1 MDDAKKWYI
10 QTLTF
15 PQLFNRNIEMF
26 GDKTAQMWRDDQGE
40 HKLSFIE
47 LGENVSD
54 ISCGLIDSGF
64 KKGDR
69 AAIMGHTSPYWAT
82 ADYSALCA
90 GGVSVS
96 VYPNLSPKEL
106 LYILNDSQA
115 KFIFIDDIDNLKK
128 IRDIKKD
135 LIFLEK
141 VIFSSGENLLFEE
154 DYVVDLES
162 LKEKGRFHK
171 IQHKN
176 AFQKSCN
183 SVEINDRM
191 MIVYTS
197 GTTGKPKGVVHTHLS
212 FNAACKRDLSMIPY
226 IDNKDLFLSFLPLAH
241 TYEKQCGH
249 GIAMY
254 GGCPIAYSSPA
265 NLVEDLS
272 FFQPSIFMSVP
283 RIYERIYLQMKEK
296 SLGVPFKDLIMNLS
310 FKTAVKAIDKVKD
323 NDGFIDLSESDN
335 IKNKLRGF
343 TKIKYNFFDKLIY
356 SKVRKILGNNFRFAF
371 SASACLDTKLCEA
384 FLSMGVKILE
394 GYGLTETFNTV
405 NFNTPGRILPGSVG
419 SPPPGI
425 TGRIAP
431 DGELQVKGDNL
442 FLEYWNKPDLTKE
455 AFTDD
460 GFFKTGDIVEYLK
473 DGYIKIKDRKK
484 GLIVL
489 DTGKNI
495 ASSKIASLFATK
507 RFVET
512 AVAYGS
518 DKKFVTAVI
527 FPDFTNIINLMK
539 ARGLSIDDKNFI
551 YQDGI
556 CVKTDEKFISG
567 KLFNELVIQDIDS
580 VNNQLE
586 DYEKIKKYHVSIEKL
601 TESAGELTPTL
612 KVKRNIVLEKFK
624 KELNSLYD
632 N

>member
-40 HKLSFIE
+40 HKLSFNE

-64 KKGDR
+64 RKGDR
-69 AAIMGHTSPYWAT
+69 AAIMGNTSPYWAT
-82 ADYSALCA
+82 ADYSAICA

-96 VYPNLSPKEL
+96 VYPNLSPKDL
-106 LYILNDSQA
+106 LYILNDSES
-115 KFIFIDDIDNLKK
+115 KFIFIDDINNLKK
-128 IRDIKKD
+128 IRDIKKE
-135 LIFLEK
+135 LKFLEK
-141 VIFSSGENLLFEE
+141 VIFSSDENLLFEE
-154 DYVVDLES
+154 DYVVGLET

-171 IQHKN
+171 IQYSN
-176 AFQKSCN
+176 AFEKSCD
-183 SVEINDRM
+183 SIEINDRM

-197 GTTGKPKGVVHTHLS
+197 GTTGKPKGVVHTHRS

-249 GIAMY
+249 GVAMY

-296 SLGVPFKDLIMNLS
+296 SSGSLLKNLIVNSS

-323 NDGFIDLSESDN
+323 NDGFIDMSETNN
-335 IKNKLRGF
+335 IKNKLSGF
-343 TKIKYNFFDKLIY
+343 TKFKYNFFDKLIF
-356 SKVRKILGNNFRFAF
+356 SKIRKTLGGNFRFAF
-371 SASACLDTKLCEA
+371 SASGCLDSKLCEA
-384 FLSMGVKILE
+384 FLSMGVRIFE
-394 GYGLTETFNTV
+394 GYGSTETLNTV
-405 NFNTPGRILPGSVG
+405 NLNSPARILPGSVG
-419 SPPPGI
+419 SPTTGV
-425 TGRIAP
+425 TGRIAS
-431 DGELQVKGDNL
+431 DGEWQVKGDNL

-495 ASSKIASLFATK
+495 ASSKIESFFATK

-518 DKKFVTAVI
+518 DKKFVTAI
-527 FPDFTNIINLMK
+527 IIPDFTNIINFMK
-539 ARGLSIDDKNFI
+539 SRGLLVEDENFI
-551 YQDGI
+551 YEDGI
-556 CVKTDEKFISG
+556 CIKTDKKFISG
-567 KLFNELVIQDIDS
+567 KLFKDLITKDINS

-586 DYEKIKKYHVSIEKL
+586 DYEKIKKYHVSVRKL
-601 TESAGELTPTL
+601 TESQDELTPTL

-624 KELNSLYD
+624 KELENLYE